1 MTVVCDTS
9 SVPVGERADLW
20 VSASSNLFVPLE
32 CTPHDRGTFRGLL
45 EAGMLGELALS
56 RLDVSPHTIRRTRR
70 LAPTRKATG
79 TSSA

>member
-9 SVPVGERADLW
+9 SVPVGERADFW

-45 EAGMLGELALS
+45 EAGMLGELAAEPP
-56 RLDVSPHTIRRTRR
+56 RCVAPHDQPH
-70 LAPTRKATG
+70 AEA
-79 TSSA
+79 